1 MDNKNNLIYE
11 TVGIILINGKKRYL
25 TKDNTLMENSLG
37 IMDKE
42 GRFLLFSSFETITPY
57 REYAIVEKVT
67 REKQKK
73 VSRFGLIDEN
83 GFYVQECNYS
93 SIDRLKQDLLS
104 ANKKSS
110 KEISVHVL
118 RGKQKIKKF
127 NRTMNYHR

>member
-25 TKDNTLMENSLG
+25 IKDNALVENSLG
-37 IMDKE
+37 MMDKE

-57 REYAIVEKVT
+57 RKYAIVEKVT

-83 GFYVQECNYS
+83 GFCVQECNYS
-93 SIDRLKQDLLS
+93 SIDKLKQNLSS

-110 KEISVHVL
+110 KEISVPVA
-118 RGKQKIKKF
+118 RGKQKIKKLD
-127 NRTMNYHR
+127 RKMYYHK

>member
-42 GRFLLFSSFETITPY
+42 GRFLLFSSFETITSY

-110 KEISVHVL
+110 KEISVPVV
-118 RGKQKIKKF
+118 RGKQKIKKL
-127 NRTMNYHR
+127 NRRMYYHR